1 MKVSL
6 LFPPTW
12 HPSQPYLSLPSLTG
26 FLAQGGVTNVSQ
38 RDLGIE
44 LLDKVVTHSYGVA
57 LYQEL
62 VDKQRML
69 EQERTGDTGPGSAEH
84 LARVVES
91 LDRFPYLID
100 RIEPAKET
108 LRGEGFYDLESYKE
122 SLFLIDKWLEVLS
135 ALYFPTR
142 LTVVDNQFG
151 SCSKEFHLEGSEV
164 EIQKKGDVLILR
176 PKKKSWATFFQSL
189 GKFSDDF
196 MLTGRK
202 QLPVQQR
209 KRLFP

>member
-44 LLDKVVTHSYGVA
+44 LLDKVVTHSYGVG
-57 LYQEL
+57 LYHEL

-69 EQERTGDTGPGSAEH
+69 EQDRTGETGPGSAEH

-108 LRGEGFYDLESYKE
+108 LDRKS
-122 SLFLIDKWLEVLS
+122 
-135 ALYFPTR
+135 
-142 LTVVDNQFG
+142 VV
-151 SCSKEFHLEGSEV
+151 
-164 EIQKKGDVLILR
+164 
-176 PKKKSWATFFQSL
+176 
-189 GKFSDDF
+189 
-196 MLTGRK
+196 
-202 QLPVQQR
+202 
-209 KRLFP
+209 

>member
-1 MKVSL
+1 MKISL

-26 FLAQGGVTNVSQ
+26 FLAQGGVTNISQ

-100 RIEPAKET
+100 RI
-108 LRGEGFYDLESYKE
+108 
-122 SLFLIDKWLEVLS
+122 
-135 ALYFPTR
+135 
-142 LTVVDNQFG
+142 
-151 SCSKEFHLEGSEV
+151 
-164 EIQKKGDVLILR
+164 
-176 PKKKSWATFFQSL
+176 
-189 GKFSDDF
+189 
-196 MLTGRK
+196 
-202 QLPVQQR
+202 
-209 KRLFP
+209 